1 MTVLFV
7 CCCVYVQLGCMDGY
21 MECLL
26 QWTKLVVVLVVL
38 YCLFLAGD
46 SALLEDVQ
54 KRSYVLQWKHGKPEN
69 IEPGTFF

>member
-1 MTVLFV
+1 MLLCICTVGMYGWLYGMSVAMNKIGSSISSILLF
-7 CCCVYVQLGCMDGY
+7 
-21 MECLL
+21 
-26 QWTKLVVVLVVL
+26 
-38 YCLFLAGD
+38 FLAGD